1 MLATTEAEAH
11 GSAMSCAQFRAE
23 LLGAID
29 GARAEDTRLHR
40 LLMARRCP
48 PELIRRY
55 ALATVRSADLFC
67 ATLAEM
73 ADKAPDAEAR
83 LVLLENLLEEE
94 GMFLQPSQG
103 MVHRPETS
111 HPALARRFAAA
122 VGAAGDG
129 LEARHATG
137 PGRAMLARGEWV
149 EALAHLLIGQ
159 ELLFCETAPAMARA
173 LEVSGLATRDVA
185 FFWVHETADRKHGE
199 QALELVLRHAHGRA
213 QQQRCI
219 EEASAGAR
227 EWLAAHGGLA
237 A

>member
-1 MLATTEAEAH
+1 MLAITEAEAE
-11 GSAMSCAQFRAE
+11 ALPREQFRAA
-23 LLGAID
+23 LLGAIE
-29 GARAEDTRLHR
+29 GLRAEDTRLHR

-48 PELIRRY
+48 PALIRRY

-103 MVHRPETS
+103 MVHRPEAS

-122 VGAAGDG
+122 VGADGDG
-129 LEARHATG
+129 LEARYATG
-137 PGRAMLARGEWV
+137 PGRAMLARGQWV
-149 EALAHLLIGQ
+149 EAVAHLLIGQ
-159 ELLFCETAPAMARA
+159 ELLFAEAAPAMARA
-173 LEVSGLATRDVA
+173 LEASGLATRDLA
-185 FFWVHETADRKHGE
+185 FFWVHETADREHGE

-213 QQQRCI
+213 QQERCI
-219 EEASAGAR
+219 AEARAGAR
-227 EWLAAHGGLA
+227 EWLEAHGGLA
-237 A
+237 H